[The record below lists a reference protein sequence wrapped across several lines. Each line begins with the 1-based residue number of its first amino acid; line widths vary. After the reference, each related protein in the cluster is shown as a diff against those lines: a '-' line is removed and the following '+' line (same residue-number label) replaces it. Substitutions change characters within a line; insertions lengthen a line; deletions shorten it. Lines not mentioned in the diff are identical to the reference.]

1 MRSWTL
7 LVSALLL
14 LAGCLDTR
22 DGRPLRPGTKP
33 TFVSQS
39 KIPGLNAPLPD
50 HWSRVFIGTLPRPR
64 LEGYL
69 RTHAARGQEDTLVL
83 HWVYDNRM
91 HLAGMIGDY
100 GKTARIDQQGR
111 THYMGTFPL
120 DQSLLAIFG
129 YEEVA
134 PVQFIAMP
142 KPAE

>member
-1 MRSWTL
+1 LRSWTL
-7 LVSALLL
+7 LVLVL
-14 LAGCLDTR
+14 LAGCLDTH

-50 HWSRVFIGTLPRPR
+50 GWSRVFIGALPRPR
-64 LEGYL
+64 LEGYI
-69 RTHAARGQEDTLVL
+69 RTHKARGEEEPLVL
-83 HWVYDNRM
+83 HWVYDNQMR
-91 HLAGMIGDY
+91 LTGMIGDY
-100 GKTARIDQQGR
+100 GKTAKIDQRGR
-111 THYMGTFPL
+111 TQYLGTFPL

-134 PVQFIAMP
+134 PVNFVAMP